1 MAWKLI
7 HTSNIQTEQAL
18 FLYLGVYM
26 YGYSYGYAITV
37 NEKRGNKLERE

>member
-7 HTSNIQTEQAL
+7 HTSNIQTEQTL
-18 FLYLGVYM
+18 FLYLEVYM

-37 NEKRGNKLERE
+37 NEKRGNKLQRE